1 MTKSM
6 TCPRCERILTPTGE
20 GFSCPGCS
28 GQFLR
33 DATINPELLTDPID
47 APAGQPIACT
57 KCGSPMTPRM
67 LGTTEIDVCPN
78 CPGVWLDPGE
88 TLSLSDPA
96 GLQQFLLYS
105 LSLPERVVRST
116 IGLAAG
122 AAMETAGLL
131 IPQSFQSAK
140 TYELV
145 VTNSL
150 GFLTNQIGGVE
161 SDSPSQSADETFMAR
176 KAVGNFVDLAG
187 MATLHVSPVWL
198 LAIVSDVA
206 YGSGSYVQELA
217 TELQQQGLIDDTS
230 SIHHVDDV
238 LNAIQDSSGNA
249 ASLFDTPPLS
259 VDQLRETL
267 DKTRE
272 SIGEVDYTGIL
283 PESELR
289 QYWNEMQ
296 EIATGNDV
304 SLLGVSGALA
314 MNTLGKLETA
324 AKGTLTGVQ
333 VAGGLLNRHVI
344 GHYTES
350 LQTISEQGLFET
362 LRTTSGPY
370 ITAVWNNFSQ
380 TKPTWTEDLVTG
392 RLALRGWKAVTG
404 MLGAT
409 TATLPTDSTPPK

>member
-1 MTKSM
+1 MTSSM
-6 TCPRCERILTPTGE
+6 ACPRCEQILTPTSD
-20 GFSCPGCS
+20 GFNCPGCG
-28 GQFLR
+28 GQFVAR
-33 DATINPELLTDPID
+33 AAISPTLLTDPERPSTDQSINCN
-47 APAGQPIACT
+47 G
-57 KCGSPMTPRM
+57 CGSPMQLQL
-67 LGTTEIDVCPN
+67 LGTTEIDVCPQ
-78 CPGVWLDPGE
+78 CHGIWLDEGE
-88 TLSLSDPA
+88 TLSLTDRA

-116 IGLAAG
+116 VGVAAG

-150 GFLTNQIGGVE
+150 GFLTKKVGGVLT
-161 SDSPSQSADETFMAR
+161 DEEEDTSGDDFMAR

-217 TELQQQGLIDDTS
+217 AELQQQGLIDDTS

-238 LNAIQDSSGNA
+238 LTAIQDSSGNA

-259 VDQLRETL
+259 LDQLSDTL
-267 DKTRE
+267 NKTRE
-272 SIGEVDYTGIL
+272 ALTSVDYTDIL

-289 QYWNEMQ
+289 QYWQEMKD
-296 EIATGNDV
+296 ISDSNNV
-304 SLLGVSGALA
+304 SLLGVSGAVA
-314 MNTLGKLETA
+314 INTLGKLETA
-324 AKGTLTGVQ
+324 ARGTLTSVR

-344 GHYTES
+344 GHYSDS
-350 LQTISEQGLFET
+350 LNTISEQGLFET

-370 ITAVWNNFSQ
+370 ISAVWNNFAQ
-380 TKPTWTEDLVTG
+380 DKPTWTEDLVTG
-392 RLALRGWKAVTG
+392 RLAVRGWKTVTG
-404 MLGAT
+404 LLSGSGTSSQSESAE
-409 TATLPTDSTPPK
+409 ST

>member
-1 MTKSM
+1 MTRSM
-6 TCPRCERILTPTGE
+6 ACPRCDQILTPTSD
-20 GFSCPGCS
+20 GFTCPGCS
-28 GQFLR
+28 GQFLSSAAIR
-33 DATINPELLTDPID
+33 PELLTDPD
-47 APAGQPIACT
+47 GPADSEPVICT
-57 KCGSPMTPRM
+57 MCGSSMIPRM
-67 LGTTEIDVCPN
+67 LGRTEIDLCPA
-78 CPGVWLDPGE
+78 CSGVWLDPGE
-88 TLSLSDPA
+88 TLPLNDRD
-96 GLQQFLLYS
+96 GLQQYLLYS

-150 GFLTNQIGGVE
+150 GFLTNQVGGVDSRSAAT
-161 SDSPSQSADETFMAR
+161 SDNDDFMAR

-206 YGSGSYVQELA
+206 YGSSSYAQELA

-267 DKTRE
+267 DRTRA
-272 SIGEVDYTGIL
+272 SLGEVDYLGIL

-296 EIATGNDV
+296 EISARNDV

-314 MNTLGKLETA
+314 MNTLGKMETA
-324 AKGTLTGVQ
+324 AKGTLTGVK

-350 LQTISEQGLFET
+350 LRTISEQGLFET

-370 ITAVWNNFSQ
+370 ITAVWNNFAQ
-380 TKPTWTEDLVTG
+380 DKPTWTEDLVTG
-392 RLALRGWKAVTG
+392 RLAVRGWKTVTG
-404 MLGAT
+404 LLGGVA
-409 TATLPTDSTPPK
+409 SPPEQSSSSG